1 MKILKL
7 TFLALVCSSFGFAQP
22 PGSGWTLRFEDNFNG
37 TAIDAGK
44 WTVRTNYPVFK
55 DWAVVVNGG
64 SLKLLNVVNSV
75 GTSFGGWISSKQQF
89 GDGQTFGKYGY
100 YEARLR
106 IDAPANGQIWPTF
119 WIWGNR
125 VNNVPTTE
133 FDLME
138 YSGFSARDN
147 NNKAT
152 TSHHYRGKVNLPP
165 ENSSRTHTFGDNNRN
180 AFEYHRWG
188 MLWTP
193 TEVTFYYDGVP
204 YLSSN
209 HPEDA
214 AAEVNPLRL
223 IFSSSPHVIDTP
235 SNGDP
240 EQPDNPVPANVPT
253 PGVPLPSLQVDW
265 VRFWNGGTAGGG
277 GSSPVVTMRKG
288 NATNFCIDGADG
300 GGNGQNVRLW
310 TYYNHVNQQWIE
322 IDRGGGYFTY
332 KKRNTNFCLDGG
344 NGGANGQNVYLW
356 TCSGNNQNQHWRK
369 VDVGGG
375 KFRLEKRNA
384 PAYSIDGNNGG
395 ANGQNVYLWSSSNGN
410 PNQHWQFTNV
420 GSANARVA
428 DRDTELQE
436 PVGVP
441 AVEQEPVVIYPN
453 PLTGNQ
459 LNLRVDLQGRNR
471 LGLRVFDASG
481 RKLYENF
488 LGEYSGGAHT
498 LEFGRDEL
506 KINGKGLFILEVRI
520 NDRYER
526 RKVILD

>member
-7 TFLALVCSSFGFAQP
+7 TLLALVYSSFGYAQP

-37 TAIDAGK
+37 TSIDVNK

-64 SLKLLNVVNSV
+64 TLKLLNVVNSA

-106 IDAPANGQIWPTF
+106 IDGPATGQVWPTF

-125 VNNVPTTE
+125 VNNIPTTE

-138 YSGFSARDN
+138 YSGFSTRDN

-165 ENSSRTHTFGDNNRN
+165 ENTSRTHTFGDNSRN

-235 SNGDP
+235 ANGDP
-240 EQPDNPVPANVPT
+240 EQPDNPLPSSAPVP
-253 PGVPLPSLQVDW
+253 GGPLPSLQVDW
-265 VRFWNGGTAGGG
+265 VRFWNGGSAGG
-277 GSSPVVTMRKG
+277 STSPVVTMRKG

-300 GGNGQNVRLW
+300 GSDGQNVRLW
-310 TYYNHVNQQWIE
+310 TYYNHINQQWIE

-332 KKRNTNFCLDGG
+332 KKRNTNFCMDGG
-344 NGGANGQNVYLW
+344 NGGADGQNVYLW
-356 TCSGNNQNQHWRK
+356 TCGDNNQNQHWRK
-369 VDVGGG
+369 VDLGGG

-384 PAYSIDGNNGG
+384 PMYSIDGNNGG
-395 ANGQNVYLWSSSNGN
+395 ADGQNLYLWSSSDGN
-410 PNQHWQFTNV
+410 PNQQWLFATV
-420 GSANARVA
+420 GTANARIA
-428 DRDTELQE
+428 S
-436 PVGVP
+436 
-441 AVEQEPVVIYPN
+441 VEQDVQGPGDMPAGESKSVALYPN
-453 PLTGNQ
+453 PFTGDR
-459 LNLRVDLQGRNR
+459 LHLVVDLPGRDQ
-471 LGLRVFDASG
+471 LELRVFDTSG

-488 LGEYSGGAHT
+488 LGDYDRGTHT
-498 LEFGRDEL
+498 LEFDRGEL
-506 KINGKGLFILEVRI
+506 RMNSKGLFIVEI
-520 NDRYER
+520 GTGERYVH
-526 RKVILD
+526 RKVIID